1 MFNHPRKTFAVAVVC
16 VLLFAAGMGWLFWL
30 RFDAGNLYPPYSS
43 LRSDPL
49 GTQVLYESL
58 MQIRVDGVQRNFR
71 ALDQIHLAD
80 THTLL
85 MCGLYGD
92 ESRFRGKSWEHI
104 LDEVSTHGGR
114 LVLMFRSSSHRSQ
127 AKDDEVEPE
136 CDADEPESDSP
147 KGPKDGNVTQE
158 VPENLDIDISS
169 WLGVFAKLGVSLET
183 HSEKPE
189 TDIAVRTAHAPA
201 FLPEV
206 IPWRTQRYFDLNDP
220 QWQTLYRWQDHPVL
234 VTRPWGAGQV
244 MMATDSYLFS
254 NEALRND
261 RFSQLLTWVIGPSR
275 TVIMD
280 ESHLGLMKQPG
291 IASLLR
297 KYRLQG
303 VVAAVGVVLILLIW
317 RQSIVFVVRPVNPD
331 AGNKEMETGVDT
343 SEGVMGLMQQH
354 IASKQLLSVCFNAW
368 NGSAAASRVPDDVMG
383 KIQQVL
389 AGYNEKPHSKKLITA
404 YRDICELLKQGTH
417 S

>member
-1 MFNHPRKTFAVAVVC
+1 MFNHPRKTFAVAAVC

-58 MQIRVDGVQRNFR
+58 MQIHADGVQRNFR
-71 ALDQIHLAD
+71 ALDQIHLTD

-92 ESRFRGKSWEHI
+92 ESRFHGKSWEHV

-114 LVLMFRSSSHRSQ
+114 LVLMFRSSSYRGRGE
-127 AKDDEVEPE
+127 DDEVEPE
-136 CDADEPESDSP
+136 CDADEPESDYP
-147 KGPKDGNVTQE
+147 KGLEDDNATQDVSE
-158 VPENLDIDISS
+158 DLDIDISS
-169 WLGVFAKLGVSLET
+169 WFGVFAKLGLSLET
-183 HSEKPE
+183 HPEKPE
-189 TDIAVRTAHAPA
+189 TDIAVRTSHTPT

-206 IPWRTQRYFDLNDP
+206 IPWRTQRYFDLDDP
-220 QWQTLYRWQDHPVL
+220 LWQILYRWQDHPVL
-234 VTRPWGAGQV
+234 VSRPWGAGQV
-244 MMATDSYLFS
+244 VMATDSYLFS

-261 RFSQLLTWVIGPSR
+261 RFSQLLTWVIDPSR
-275 TVIMD
+275 TVIVD

-317 RQSIVFVVRPVNPD
+317 RQSIVFVVRPVNLD
-331 AGNKEMETGVDT
+331 AGKKELETGVDT
-343 SEGVMGLMQQH
+343 SEGLMGLMQQH
-354 IASKQLLSVCFNAW
+354 IASKQLLNVCFKAW
-368 NGSAAASRVPDDVMG
+368 SGSAAAARVSDDVMG
-383 KIQQVL
+383 KIQQMLV
-389 AGYNEKPHSKKLITA
+389 AYNEKPHPKKLITA